1 MSAVKSKS
9 QVSGI
14 KKKFQ
19 RDPGRKFT
27 LRRFVSAGVG
37 LSLCAILL
45 WTYFHGATLVMEISN
60 SVEMI
65 LASIGFQLDDV
76 IVEGRIR
83 TDKEQILKTASLSRG
98 KSLLSIDLLEI
109 KKNLEEIPWVNAA
122 SVERR
127 FPDTLFVRISERE
140 PVAIWQNKAKTYLV
154 DREGELIETTEAQKY
169 GGLLQI
175 SGLKAPQNVGFL
187 ISFLDKFP
195 EVKSRV
201 TTAIHLRST
210 RWDIRLD
217 GKVDVKL
224 PEKGAEQAL
233 AYLLDLEK
241 HHNLMEREI
250 LNIDLRIPDQLVLRL
265 TPEAAQ
271 KKNNTGKDA

>member
-1 MSAVKSKS
+1 MSAVKSKNKTFG
-9 QVSGI
+9 VR
-14 KKKFQ
+14 KKPQ
-19 RDPGRKFT
+19 RDSGRKLT
-27 LRRFVSAGVG
+27 LRRLISVSVG
-37 LSLCAILL
+37 LSLCAVLL
-45 WTYFHGATLVMEISN
+45 WTYFHGTALVTQVSN
-60 SVEMI
+60 SIEMT
-65 LASIGFQLDDV
+65 LTSIGFQLDDV
-76 IVEGRIR
+76 VVEGRIR

-140 PVAIWQNKAKTYLV
+140 PVAIWQSKSKTYLV
-154 DREGELIETTEAQKY
+154 DREGELIETAEAQKY

-187 ISFLDKFP
+187 ISLLDKFP

-201 TTAIHLRST
+201 TTAIHLRTT

-241 HHNLMEREI
+241 HHNLIEREI

>member
-1 MSAVKSKS
+1 MSAVKSKN

-14 KKKFQ
+14 KKKLQ
-19 RDPGRKFT
+19 RDPGRKLT
-27 LRRFVSAGVG
+27 LRRFISAGVG

-45 WTYFHGATLVMEISN
+45 WTYFHGAALVMEVSN
-60 SVEMI
+60 GVEMT

-140 PVAIWQNKAKTYLV
+140 PVAIWQNKAKIYLV
-154 DREGELIETTEAQKY
+154 DREGELIETSEAQKY

-187 ISFLDKFP
+187 ISLLDKFP
-195 EVKSRV
+195 EIKSRV
-201 TTAIHLRST
+201 TTAIHLRTT

>member
-1 MSAVKSKS
+1 MSAVKSKN
-9 QVSGI
+9 QTSGI
-14 KKKFQ
+14 RKKPQ
-19 RDPGRKFT
+19 RDSGRKFT
-27 LRRFVSAGVG
+27 LKRLVSVGAG
-37 LSLCAILL
+37 LSLSATLL
-45 WTYFHGATLVMEISN
+45 WTYFHGTTLVTQVSN
-60 SVEMI
+60 SIETT
-65 LASIGFQLDDV
+65 LTSIGFQLDDV

-154 DREGELIETTEAQKY
+154 DREGELIETAEAQKY

-187 ISFLDKFP
+187 ISLLDKFP

-201 TTAIHLRST
+201 TTAIHLRTT

-217 GKVDVKL
+217 GKIDVKL

-241 HHNLMEREI
+241 HHNLMQREI

>member
-1 MSAVKSKS
+1 MSAVKSKN
-9 QVSGI
+9 QTSGI
-14 KKKFQ
+14 RKKPQ
-19 RDPGRKFT
+19 RDSGRKFT
-27 LRRFVSAGVG
+27 LRRLVSVSAG

-45 WTYFHGATLVMEISN
+45 WIYFHGAALVTQVSHSIEMTLT
-60 SVEMI
+60 
-65 LASIGFQLDDV
+65 SIGFQLDDV

-154 DREGELIETTEAQKY
+154 DREGELIETVEAQKY

-187 ISFLDKFP
+187 ISLLDKFP

-201 TTAIHLRST
+201 TTAIHLRAT

-233 AYLLDLEK
+233 VYLLDLEK
-241 HHNLMEREI
+241 HHNLMQREI

-265 TPEAAQ
+265 TPETAQ

>member
-1 MSAVKSKS
+1 MSAVKSKK

-14 KKKFQ
+14 KKKLQ
-19 RDPGRKFT
+19 RDPGRKLT
-27 LRRFVSAGVG
+27 LRRFISAGVG

-45 WTYFHGATLVMEISN
+45 WTYFHGVALVMEVSN
-60 SVEMI
+60 GLEMT

-140 PVAIWQNKAKTYLV
+140 PVAIWQSKAKIYLV

-187 ISFLDKFP
+187 ISLLDKFP

-201 TTAIHLRST
+201 TTAIHLRTT

-233 AYLLDLEK
+233 AYLLELEK